1 MIPWLQHSNNL
12 FFPPFFELIL
22 NFDDA
27 LTFSDQVEQAFFI
40 YWFDILFN

>member
-12 FFPPFFELIL
+12 FFPPLFELIL

-27 LTFSDQVEQAFFI
+27 FTFSDQVEQAFFI